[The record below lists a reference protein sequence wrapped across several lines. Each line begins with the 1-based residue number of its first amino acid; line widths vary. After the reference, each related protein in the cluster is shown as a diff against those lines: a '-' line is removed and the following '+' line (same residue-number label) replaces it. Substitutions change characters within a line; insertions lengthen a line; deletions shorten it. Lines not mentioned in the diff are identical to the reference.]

1 MELLDIAT
9 QIEYIFEKSQNI
21 ELKRLLLKFVFEK
34 LTLNEGK
41 LNYKLKFPF
50 SEFVDNNIL
59 SEQVAKLHEPMQK
72 QAKQGLQAN
81 NNEYLQIGC
90 LKSIEPTQSLKNQG
104 LAKNFANPLQIGASS
119 YSENTIKL
127 SININFFIEHSEEIL
142 EMKKQISL
150 VILFNIYN

>member
-1 MELLDIAT
+1 MLTHEKADKSFDETILELLDIAT

-72 QAKQGLQAN
+72 QAEQGLQAK
-81 NNEYLQIGC
+81 NNEYLQIGA
-90 LKSIEPTQSLKNQG
+90 LGRNRTGTSLRTTDFKS
-104 LAKNFANPLQIGASS
+104 AASTCS
-119 YSENTIKL
+119 ATSA
-127 SININFFIEHSEEIL
+127 
-142 EMKKQISL
+142 
-150 VILFNIYN
+150 